1 MVGNE
6 SKKEA
11 DVRKLLGDQ
20 ESRINDTYAEML
32 ANYEADDDND
42 MLKQVMGP
50 YSQEESMLKR
60 SKARIRESMKKVLG
74 QGNQANFNH
83 KTWDVL
89 K

>member
-1 MVGNE
+1 MGSHSIYDIKNGSLDDTRPDNNDNLQTNGDESTLINNE

-42 MLKQVMGP
+42 MLK
-50 YSQEESMLKR
+50 
-60 SKARIRESMKKVLG
+60 
-74 QGNQANFNH
+74 
-83 KTWDVL
+83 
-89 K
+89 